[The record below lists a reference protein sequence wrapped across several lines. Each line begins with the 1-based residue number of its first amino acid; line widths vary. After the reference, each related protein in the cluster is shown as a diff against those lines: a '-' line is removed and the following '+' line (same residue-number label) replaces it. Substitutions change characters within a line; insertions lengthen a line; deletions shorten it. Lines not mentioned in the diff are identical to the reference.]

1 MSEEEESLTGTQDKK
16 ENKTI
21 KLEVGDCNSFL
32 NMQF

>member
-21 KLEVGDCNSFL
+21 KLEVGDCSSFL
-32 NMQF
+32 EMQF